1 MATTKQKSAAYDV
14 LIVGG
19 GMVGAALACTLGNS
33 PLKVAVLDRAPPAA
47 PDTGYDVQGRTN
59 AASAGCAGAADQR
72 VSAIT
77 LASQSLFENI
87 GVWDVMVRQR
97 VSPVREMQVWSEGGN
112 GAIHFNA
119 AEIGEPCL
127 AWIIENRV
135 VQTALIERLH
145 QFTNVHYLCPVE
157 IADITLADNGALVML
172 KDGRTL
178 STKLLVGADG
188 ADSEVRRAAGI
199 ETQSLNLH
207 QKGIVATVT
216 TEKPHEA
223 SARQRFLVTGPL
235 AFLPLDEPHTCSI
248 VWSADTARA
257 DQLLT
262 LDDTGFI
269 LELQKAFGE
278 SLGKIQTSG
287 PRTGFSLALSHAKA
301 YTAPHLALV
310 GDAAHTVHPLAGQGV
325 NLGFLDAATLA
336 EVLLDAAAKQKNIG
350 MYGVL
355 RRYERWRKGDNFA
368 MVSLTGG
375 FRYLFSNDLPV
386 VSQLRNWG
394 MDLTN
399 AATPVK
405 NFIMRRASG
414 LEGDLPK
421 LARRVLH

>member
-1 MATTKQKSAAYDV
+1 M
-14 LIVGG
+14 I
-19 GMVGAALACTLGNS
+19 
-33 PLKVAVLDRAPPAA
+33 
-47 PDTGYDVQGRTN
+47 
-59 AASAGCAGAADQR
+59 
-72 VSAIT
+72 
-77 LASQSLFENI
+77 
-87 GVWDVMVRQR
+87 
-97 VSPVREMQVWSEGGN
+97 
-112 GAIHFNA
+112 
-119 AEIGEPCL
+119 
-127 AWIIENRV
+127 
-135 VQTALIERLH
+135 QTALIERLH

-157 IADITLADNGALVML
+157 IADIALADNGAVVTL
-172 KDGRTL
+172 KDGRSL
-178 STKLLVGADG
+178 NTKLLVGADG
-188 ADSEVRRAAGI
+188 ADSAVRHAAGI

-223 SARQRFLVTGPL
+223 TARQRFLATGPL

-257 DQLLT
+257 DQLFV
-262 LDDTGFI
+262 LDDDAFI
-269 LELQKAFGE
+269 NELRNAFGD
-278 SLGKIQTSG
+278 SLGAIQTVSARAAF
-287 PRTGFSLALSHAKA
+287 PLALSHAKA

-350 MYGVL
+350 MHGVL
-355 RRYERWRKGDNFA
+355 RRYERWRKGDNLA

-394 MDLTN
+394 LSLTD

>member
-1 MATTKQKSAAYDV
+1 MKSSYDIV
-14 LIVGG
+14 IVGG
-19 GMVGAALACTLGNS
+19 GMVGAPLACGLES
-33 PLKVAVLDRAPPAA
+33 SALKVAVLDRAAPAV
-47 PDTGYDVQGRTN
+47 PDRDY
-59 AASAGCAGAADQR
+59 DQR

-77 LASQSLFENI
+77 LASQSFFENI
-87 GVWDVMVRQR
+87 GAWDGMVRQR

-119 AEIGEPCL
+119 AEIGEPRL

-135 VQTALIERLH
+135 IQAALIERLH

-157 IADITLADNGALVML
+157 VADITLADNGAVATL
-172 KDGRTL
+172 KDGRGL
-178 STKLLVGADG
+178 HAKLLVGADG
-188 ADSEVRRAAGI
+188 ADSAVRRAAGI
-199 ETQSLNLH
+199 ETQSLNLN

-216 TEKPHEA
+216 TEKPRSA
-223 SARQRFLVTGPL
+223 TARQRFLATGPL
-235 AFLPLDEPHTCSI
+235 AFLPLGEPHTCSI
-248 VWSADTARA
+248 LWSADTARA
-257 DQLLT
+257 DQLMA
-262 LDDTGFI
+262 LDDAAFI
-269 LELQKAFGE
+269 AELLQAFGD
-278 SLGKIQTSG
+278 SLGKIQTIG
-287 PRTGFSLALSHAKA
+287 PRAGFPLALSHAKA

-350 MYGVL
+350 MHGVL
-355 RRYERWRKGDNFA
+355 RRYERWRKGDNLA

-394 MDLTN
+394 LSLTD

>member
-1 MATTKQKSAAYDV
+1 
-14 LIVGG
+14 
-19 GMVGAALACTLGNS
+19 MVGAALACALGS
-33 PLKVAVLDRAPPAA
+33 SSLKVAVLDRASPAA
-47 PDTGYDVQGRTN
+47 PDKDY
-59 AASAGCAGAADQR
+59 DQR

-77 LASQSLFENI
+77 LASQTFFENV
-87 GVWDVMVRQR
+87 GAWKGMARRR
-97 VSPVREMQVWSEGGN
+97 VSPVREMQVWSEGGS
-112 GAIHFNA
+112 GSIHFNA

-127 AWIIENRV
+127 AWIIENSV
-135 VQTALIERLH
+135 VQMALIERLH

-157 IADITLADNGALVML
+157 IADITLADNGAAVML
-172 KDGRTL
+172 KDGRL
-178 STKLLVGADG
+178 LQARLLVGADG
-188 ADSEVRRAAGI
+188 ADSGVRRIAGI
-199 ETQSLNLH
+199 ETQSLNLN

-216 TEKPHEA
+216 TEKPHEQI
-223 SARQRFLVTGPL
+223 ARQRFLATGPL

-257 DQLLT
+257 DQLRA

-269 LELQKAFGE
+269 SELQKAFGE
-278 SLGKIQTSG
+278 SLGKIQTIG
-287 PRTGFSLALSHAKA
+287 ARAGFPLALSNARA

-336 EVLLDAAAKQKNIG
+336 EVLLDAVASQKDVG
-350 MYGVL
+350 AHAVL
-355 RRYERWRKGDNFA
+355 RRYERWRKGDNLA

-394 MDLTN
+394 LSLTD

-405 NFIMRRASG
+405 NLIMRRASG

-421 LARRVLH
+421 LAKRILH

>member
-1 MATTKQKSAAYDV
+1 MKSSYDIV
-14 LIVGG
+14 IVGG
-19 GMVGAALACTLGNS
+19 GMVGAALACALGS
-33 PLKVAVLDRAPPAA
+33 SSLKVAVLDRAAPAV
-47 PDTGYDVQGRTN
+47 PDRDY
-59 AASAGCAGAADQR
+59 DQR

-77 LASQSLFENI
+77 LASQSFFENI
-87 GVWDVMVRQR
+87 GAWDGMVRQR

-135 VQTALIERLH
+135 IQAALIERLH

-157 IADITLADNGALVML
+157 VADITLADNGAVATL
-172 KDGRTL
+172 KDGRGL
-178 STKLLVGADG
+178 HAKLLVGADG
-188 ADSEVRRAAGI
+188 ADSAVRRAAGI
-199 ETQSLNLH
+199 ETQSLNLN

-223 SARQRFLVTGPL
+223 MARQRFLATGPL
-235 AFLPLDEPHTCSI
+235 AFLPLDEPHACSI
-248 VWSADTARA
+248 VWSADNARA
-257 DQLLT
+257 DQLMA
-262 LDDTGFI
+262 LDDAAFI
-269 LELQKAFGE
+269 SELQNTFGN
-278 SLGKIQTSG
+278 SLGKIKTIG
-287 PRTGFSLALSHAKA
+287 PRAGFPLALSHAKA

-350 MYGVL
+350 MHGVL
-355 RRYERWRKGDNFA
+355 RRYERWRKGDNLA
-368 MVSLTGG
+368 MVSITGG

-394 MDLTN
+394 LDLTN

-421 LARRVLH
+421 LAKRALH

>member
-1 MATTKQKSAAYDV
+1 MKSSYD
-14 LIVGG
+14 IVIIGG
-19 GMVGAALACTLGNS
+19 GMVGAALACALGNS
-33 PLKVAVLDRAPPAA
+33 SLKVALLDRAPPAA
-47 PDTGYDVQGRTN
+47 PDKGY
-59 AASAGCAGAADQR
+59 DQR

-77 LASQSLFENI
+77 LASQTFFENA
-87 GVWDVMVRQR
+87 GAWAGMARRR
-97 VSPVREMQVWSEGGN
+97 VSPAREMQVWSEGGS
-112 GAIHFNA
+112 GSIHFNA

-135 VQTALIERLH
+135 IQTALIERLH

-157 IADITLADNGALVML
+157 VADIALADNGAAITL

-178 STKLLVGADG
+178 GTKLLVGADG
-188 ADSEVRRAAGI
+188 ADSAVRRASGI
-199 ETQSLNLH
+199 ETQSLNLN

-223 SARQRFLVTGPL
+223 TARQRFLATGPL

-248 VWSADTARA
+248 VWSADNARA
-257 DQLLT
+257 DQLLA
-262 LDDTGFI
+262 LDDTSFI
-269 LELQKAFGE
+269 SELQKVFGE
-278 SLGKIQTSG
+278 SLGKIQTIG
-287 PRTGFSLALSHAKA
+287 PRAGFPLALSHAKA

-336 EVLLDAAAKQKNIG
+336 EVLLEAAANQKNIG
-350 MYGVL
+350 THAVL
-355 RRYERWRKGDNFA
+355 RRYERWRKGDNLA
-368 MVSLTGG
+368 MVSITGG
-375 FRYLFSNDLPV
+375 FRYLFGNDLPM

-394 MDLTN
+394 LDLTN
-399 AATPVK
+399 VASPVK

-421 LARRVLH
+421 LARRAWH

>member
-1 MATTKQKSAAYDV
+1 MAATKQKSGAAYDV

-19 GMVGAALACTLGNS
+19 GMVGAALACALGTS
-33 PLKVAVLDRAPPAA
+33 SLKVAVLDRASPAA
-47 PDTGYDVQGRTN
+47 PDKEY
-59 AASAGCAGAADQR
+59 DQR

-87 GVWDVMVRQR
+87 GVWDGMVRRR
-97 VSPVREMQVWSEGGN
+97 VSPVREMQVWSEGGS
-112 GAIHFNA
+112 GSIHFNA

-135 VQTALIERLH
+135 IQTALIERLH

-157 IADITLADNGALVML
+157 VADITLADNGAVIKL
-172 KDGRTL
+172 KDGRL
-178 STKLLVGADG
+178 LQARLLVGADG

-199 ETQSLNLH
+199 HAQSLNLN
-207 QKGIVATVT
+207 QKSIVATVT
-216 TEKPHEA
+216 TEKLHEA
-223 SARQRFLVTGPL
+223 TALQRFLTTGPI
-235 AFLPLDEPHTCSI
+235 AFLPLNDPHTCSI

-262 LDDTGFI
+262 LADAAFI
-269 LELQKAFGE
+269 SELQAKFGE
-278 SLGKIQTSG
+278 ALGKIKTVS
-287 PRTGFSLALSHAKA
+287 PRAGFSLALSHAKA

-336 EVLLDAAAKQKNIG
+336 EVLLEAVANQNNIG
-350 MYGVL
+350 THAVL
-355 RRYERWRKGDNFA
+355 RRYERWRKGDNLA
-368 MVSLTGG
+368 MVSITGG
-375 FRYLFSNDLPV
+375 FHYLFGNDLPG

-394 MDLTN
+394 LELTN

-421 LARRVLH
+421 LARRAL

>member
-1 MATTKQKSAAYDV
+1 MAAAKQKSGAVYDV

-19 GMVGAALACTLGNS
+19 GMVGAALACALGDS
-33 PLKVAVLDRAPPAA
+33 SLKVALLDRAPPAA
-47 PDTGYDVQGRTN
+47 PEKEY
-59 AASAGCAGAADQR
+59 DQR

-87 GVWDVMVRQR
+87 GAWDGMVRQR
-97 VSPVREMQVWSEGGN
+97 VSPVREMQVWSEGGS
-112 GAIHFNA
+112 GSIHFNA

-135 VQTALIERLH
+135 IQSSLIERLH

-157 IADITLADNGALVML
+157 IADITLADNGAAITL
-172 KDGRTL
+172 KDGRLLQTR
-178 STKLLVGADG
+178 LLVGADG

-199 ETQSLNLH
+199 ETQSLKLN

-216 TEKPHEA
+216 TEKPHGTT
-223 SARQRFLVTGPL
+223 ARQRFLTTGPL
-235 AFLPLDEPHTCSI
+235 AFLPLDDPHTCSI

-257 DQLLT
+257 DQLLA

-269 LELQKAFGE
+269 SELQKAFGE
-278 SLGKIQTSG
+278 SLGKIQTIG
-287 PRTGFSLALSHAKA
+287 PRAGFPLALSHAKS
-301 YTAPHLALV
+301 YTAPHMALA

-336 EVLLDAAAKQKNIG
+336 EVLLEAVANQKNIG
-350 MYGVL
+350 SHAVL
-355 RRYERWRKGDNFA
+355 RRYERWRKGENLA
-368 MVSLTGG
+368 VVSITGG
-375 FRYLFSNDLPV
+375 FRYLFGNDLPV

-394 MDLTN
+394 LSLTD
-399 AATPVK
+399 AAIPVK

-421 LARRVLH
+421 LARRALH

>member
-1 MATTKQKSAAYDV
+1 MAATKQKSVAAYDV

-19 GMVGAALACTLGNS
+19 GMVGAALACALGNS
-33 PLKVAVLDRAPPAA
+33 SLKVALLDRAPPPAL
-47 PDTGYDVQGRTN
+47 DKDY
-59 AASAGCAGAADQR
+59 DQR

-87 GVWDVMVRQR
+87 GAWDGMVRRR
-97 VSPVREMQVWSEGGN
+97 VSPVREMQVWSEGGS

-135 VQTALIERLH
+135 IQTALVERLH

-157 IADITLADNGALVML
+157 VTDIALADNGTAITL
-172 KDGRTL
+172 KDGRL
-178 STKLLVGADG
+178 LQARLLVGADG

-199 ETQSLNLH
+199 ETQSLNLN

-216 TEKPHEA
+216 TEKPHEQT
-223 SARQRFLVTGPL
+223 ARQRFLVTGPL

-257 DQLLT
+257 DQLLA

-269 LELQKAFGE
+269 SELQKAFGE
-278 SLGKIQTSG
+278 SLGKIQTLG
-287 PRTGFSLALSHAKA
+287 PRAAFLLALSHAKD

-336 EVLLDAAAKQKNIG
+336 EVLLEAAANQKNIG
-350 MYGVL
+350 THAVL
-355 RRYERWRKGDNFA
+355 RRYERWRKGDNIA
-368 MVSLTGG
+368 MVSITGG

-394 MDLTN
+394 LSLTD

-421 LARRVLH
+421 LARRALH

>member
-1 MATTKQKSAAYDV
+1 MKSSYD
-14 LIVGG
+14 IVIIGG
-19 GMVGAALACTLGNS
+19 GMVGAALAGALGNS
-33 PLKVAVLDRAPPAA
+33 SLKVAVLDRAPPAA
-47 PDTGYDVQGRTN
+47 LDKDY
-59 AASAGCAGAADQR
+59 DQR

-77 LASQSLFENI
+77 LASQTFFENV
-87 GVWDVMVRQR
+87 GAWAGMVRR
-97 VSPVREMQVWSEGGN
+97 RISPVREMQVWSEGGS
-112 GAIHFNA
+112 GSIHFNA

-135 VQTALIERLH
+135 IQTALIERLH

-157 IADITLADNGALVML
+157 VADITLADNGAAITL
-172 KDGRTL
+172 KDGRL
-178 STKLLVGADG
+178 LQARLLVGADG
-188 ADSEVRRAAGI
+188 ADSAVRRAAGI
-199 ETQSLNLH
+199 DTQSLNLN
-207 QKGIVATVT
+207 QKGIVTTVT
-216 TEKPHEA
+216 TEKPHEQI
-223 SARQRFLVTGPL
+223 ARQRFLTTGPM

-257 DQLLT
+257 DQLLA
-262 LDDTGFI
+262 LDDTSFI
-269 LELQKAFGE
+269 SELQKAFSD
-278 SLGKIQTSG
+278 SLGKIQTLG
-287 PRTGFSLALSHAKA
+287 PRAEFPLMLSHAKA

-336 EVLLDAAAKQKNIG
+336 EVLLEAAVNQKDIG
-350 MYGVL
+350 AHAVL
-355 RRYERWRKGDNFA
+355 RRYERWRKGDNLA

-375 FRYLFSNDLPV
+375 FRYLFGNDLPV

-394 MDLTN
+394 MDITN

-421 LARRVLH
+421 LARRALH

>member
-1 MATTKQKSAAYDV
+1 MKINYD
-14 LIVGG
+14 IVIIGG
-19 GMVGAALACTLGNS
+19 GMVGAALACALGNS
-33 PLKVAVLDRAPPAA
+33 ALKVALLDRAAPAA
-47 PDTGYDVQGRTN
+47 PDTGYDR
-59 AASAGCAGAADQR
+59 R

-77 LASQSLFENI
+77 LASQAFFENV
-87 GVWDVMVRQR
+87 GAWAGMVRRR
-97 VSPVREMQVWSEGGN
+97 VSPVREMQVWSDGGS

-119 AEIGEPCL
+119 AEIGEPYL
-127 AWIIENRV
+127 AWIIGNRV
-135 VQTALIERLH
+135 IQAALIERLH

-157 IADITLADNGALVML
+157 IADIALADNGAAITL
-172 KDGRTL
+172 KDGRL
-178 STKLLVGADG
+178 LQARLLVGADG
-188 ADSEVRRAAGI
+188 ADSAVRRVAGI
-199 ETQSLNLH
+199 ETQSLNLN

-216 TEKPHEA
+216 TEKPHEQI
-223 SARQRFLVTGPL
+223 ARQRFLATGPL

-257 DQLLT
+257 DQLLA
-262 LDDTGFI
+262 LDDVAFI
-269 LELQKAFGE
+269 SELQTKFGE
-278 SLGKIQTSG
+278 PLGKIQTVS
-287 PRTGFSLALSHAKA
+287 PRAGFPLALSHAKA

-336 EVLLDAAAKQKNIG
+336 EVLLEAAANQKNIG
-350 MYGVL
+350 THAVL
-355 RRYERWRKGDNFA
+355 RRYERWRKGDNIA

-394 MDLTN
+394 LSLTD

-421 LARRVLH
+421 LARRALH

>member
-1 MATTKQKSAAYDV
+1 MAATKQKSGAAYDV

-19 GMVGAALACTLGNS
+19 GMVGAALACALGNS
-33 PLKVAVLDRAPPAA
+33 SLKVAVLDRASPAT
-47 PDTGYDVQGRTN
+47 PDTGY
-59 AASAGCAGAADQR
+59 DQR

-87 GVWDVMVRQR
+87 GAWAGMTRQR
-97 VSPVREMQVWSEGGN
+97 VSPVREMQVWSEGGS
-112 GAIHFNA
+112 GAIHFNS

-135 VQTALIERLH
+135 IQTALIERLH

-157 IADITLADNGALVML
+157 VADITLADNGAVITL
-172 KDGRTL
+172 KDGRL
-178 STKLLVGADG
+178 LQARLLVGADG

-199 ETQSLNLH
+199 HTQSLKLN
-207 QKGIVATVT
+207 QKSIVATVT
-216 TEKPHEA
+216 TEKPHEQT
-223 SARQRFLVTGPL
+223 ARQRFLTSGPL

-257 DQLLT
+257 DQLLA
-262 LDDTGFI
+262 LADAAFI
-269 LELQKAFGE
+269 SELQAKFGE
-278 SLGKIQTSG
+278 ALGKIKTVS
-287 PRTGFSLALSHAKA
+287 PRAGFSLALSHAKA

-336 EVLLDAAAKQKNIG
+336 EVLLEAVANQKNIG
-350 MYGVL
+350 THAVL
-355 RRYERWRKGDNFA
+355 RRYERWRKGDNLA
-368 MVSLTGG
+368 MVSITGG
-375 FRYLFSNDLPV
+375 FRYLFGNDLPG

-394 MDLTN
+394 LELTN

-421 LARRVLH
+421 LAKRVLH